1 MKEKKVPQIPLRYLV
16 PLTLLL
22 AIILVL
28 LLSPKRQKRARELEI
43 DRTAAVVEQVR
54 RIGELSSAG
63 YYEELV
69 LTDRDESYLGELK
82 RASGLNRVTGNSDF
96 VLICK
101 GRVRAGFDLTKVQ
114 GSDFATSGDTLRVA
128 LPPVEILDV
137 VINPADYELFA
148 GHRTHEETTGLL
160 LQAKQRLRADAIR
173 DGVLEQ
179 AERSAEN
186 QLRNL
191 FSAMGYREVL
201 ITFRREY
208 LLQPDSGAGR

>member
-1 MKEKKVPQIPLRYLV
+1 MKASLHIPLRYLV

-28 LLSPKRQKRARELEI
+28 LLRPVRQRRERELEI
-43 DRTAAVVEQVR
+43 ERTAAVVEQVR
-54 RIGELSSAG
+54 SIGELSSAG

-69 LTDRDESYLGELK
+69 LTDKDESYLGELK
-82 RASGLNRVTGNSDF
+82 RVSGLNRLTGNSDF

-114 GSDFATSGDTLRVA
+114 GGDFSVSGDTLRLT

-137 VINPADYELFA
+137 VLNPADYELFA
-148 GHRTHEETTGLL
+148 GHRTHEETTGIL
-160 LQAKQRLRADAIR
+160 LQAKQRLRADAVR
-173 DGVLEQ
+173 DGILEQ
-179 AERSAEN
+179 AELSAEG
-186 QLRNL
+186 QLRRL

-201 ITFRREY
+201 FTFRKEY
-208 LLQPDSGAGR
+208 PLRSGAGR